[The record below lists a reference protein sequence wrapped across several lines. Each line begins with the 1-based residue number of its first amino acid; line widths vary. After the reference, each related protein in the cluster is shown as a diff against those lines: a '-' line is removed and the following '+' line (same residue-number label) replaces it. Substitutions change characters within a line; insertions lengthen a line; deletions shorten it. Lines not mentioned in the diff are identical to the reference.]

1 MSFLSR
7 CVQAVAGVASALVAA
22 CSAQPALQIENGRL
36 HPPAGQG
43 YVVLA
48 LTLQSLSPDQADLQ
62 VELLGA
68 NSRHSLRADISRDSI
83 VGPAGEVRGR
93 LWVMPLAAGSYTLS
107 QAWGN
112 WAAKGA
118 NGRGGQTHFQ
128 LDRHFKV
135 AAGEVLY
142 LGEISAQLNFASTLA
157 YSDQS
162 TRDFYQLKQWGVQD
176 TSQIATRLL
185 H

>member
-1 MSFLSR
+1 MSLLSR
-7 CVQAVAGVASALVAA
+7 CLQAFTAVASALVAA
-22 CSAQPALQIENGRL
+22 CSPQNTLQIENGRL
-36 HPPAGQG
+36 QAPAGQG

-48 LTLQSLSPDQADLQ
+48 LTLQSLSSDQADLQ

-68 NSRHSLRADISRDSI
+68 HSRHSLRADISRDSI
-83 VGPAGEVRGR
+83 AGPAGEARGR
-93 LWVMPLAAGSYTLS
+93 LWVLPLAAGSYTLS

-112 WAAKGA
+112 WAAKGS
-118 NGRGGQTHFQ
+118 NGRGGQQHFQ
-128 LDRHFKV
+128 LDRSFKI

-142 LGEISAQLNFASTLA
+142 LGEISAQLHFAATLA

-185 H
+185 Q